1 MVVQYID
8 DVYIEKVE
16 MVETDE
22 REVITVVLL
31 LMLHICELE
40 VTVEIEN
47 PEQMYIFIIVNS

>member
-1 MVVQYID
+1 LVVQYID

-22 REVITVVLL
+22 REVITVVPL
-31 LMLHICELE
+31 LMQHICELE

-47 PEQMYIFIIVNS
+47 LEQMYISIIVNS